1 MSALL
6 LKDLY
11 MIKRDCRGNVILCLV
26 FAVAGIAGN
35 SIFFA
40 IWPLLFC
47 ALIPST
53 LLGLE
58 EQAGWQ
64 AYADTMPWSRKTVV
78 TEKYVLTLSLSVCVT
93 AVLTVVYALTGALGR
108 TGIGPG
114 DLLIV
119 GIFVLGMLPASFMLP
134 VTFKFGM
141 VKGRTAYMVCLMVMG
156 ALLGILS
163 SLSGEVTDFLTAG
176 PQTLLLALL
185 IAIPTVLFA
194 ASWVLAV
201 KCYEARE
208 L

>member
-78 TEKYVLTLSLSVCVT
+78 TEKYVLTLSLSVGVT

-201 KCYEARE
+201 KFYEARK

>member
-141 VKGRTAYMVCLMVMG
+141 VKGRTVYMVCLMVMG

-201 KCYEARE
+201 KFYEARE

>member
-78 TEKYVLTLSLSVCVT
+78 TEKYVLTLSLSVGVT

-201 KCYEARE
+201 KFYEARE

>member
-1 MSALL
+1 M
-6 LKDLY
+6 
-11 MIKRDCRGNVILCLV
+11 
-26 FAVAGIAGN
+26 
-35 SIFFA
+35 
-40 IWPLLFC
+40 
-47 ALIPST
+47 
-53 LLGLE
+53 
-58 EQAGWQ
+58 
-64 AYADTMPWSRKTVV
+64 
-78 TEKYVLTLSLSVCVT
+78 
-93 AVLTVVYALTGALGR
+93 
-108 TGIGPG
+108 
-114 DLLIV
+114 

-201 KCYEARE
+201 KFYEARE

>member
-78 TEKYVLTLSLSVCVT
+78 TENYVLTLSLSVCVT

-201 KCYEARE
+201 KFYEARE

>member
-93 AVLTVVYALTGALGR
+93 EVLTVVYALTGALGR

-119 GIFVLGMLPASFMLP
+119 GIFVLGMLPASVMLP

-201 KCYEARE
+201 KFYEARE

>member
-108 TGIGPG
+108 TGLGPG

-141 VKGRTAYMVCLMVMG
+141 VKGRTAYMVCLMIMG

-201 KCYEARE
+201 KFYEARE

>member
-114 DLLIV
+114 DLRIV

-201 KCYEARE
+201 KFYEARE

>member
-11 MIKRDCRGNVILCLV
+11 MIKRDCRGNLILCLV

-201 KCYEARE
+201 KFYEARE

>member
-78 TEKYVLTLSLSVCVT
+78 TEKYVLTLSLSVGVT

-163 SLSGEVTDFLTAG
+163 SLSGEVTDFLPAG

-201 KCYEARE
+201 KFYEARE

>member
-78 TEKYVLTLSLSVCVT
+78 TEKYVLTLSLSVGVT

-156 ALLGILS
+156 A
-163 SLSGEVTDFLTAG
+163 
-176 PQTLLLALL
+176 
-185 IAIPTVLFA
+185 
-194 ASWVLAV
+194 AS
-201 KCYEARE
+201 
-208 L
+208 

>member
-108 TGIGPG
+108 TGLGPG

-201 KCYEARE
+201 KFYEARE

>member
-93 AVLTVVYALTGALGR
+93 VLLTVVYALTGALGR

-201 KCYEARE
+201 KFYEARE

>member
-64 AYADTMPWSRKTVV
+64 AYADTMPWSRKTVE
-78 TEKYVLTLSLSVCVT
+78 TEKYVLT
-93 AVLTVVYALTGALGR
+93 
-108 TGIGPG
+108 
-114 DLLIV
+114 
-119 GIFVLGMLPASFMLP
+119 
-134 VTFKFGM
+134 
-141 VKGRTAYMVCLMVMG
+141 
-156 ALLGILS
+156 
-163 SLSGEVTDFLTAG
+163 
-176 PQTLLLALL
+176 
-185 IAIPTVLFA
+185 
-194 ASWVLAV
+194 
-201 KCYEARE
+201 
-208 L
+208 

>member
-11 MIKRDCRGNVILCLV
+11 MIKRDCRGKVILCLV

-201 KCYEARE
+201 KFYEARE

>member
-78 TEKYVLTLSLSVCVT
+78 TEKYVLTLSLSVGVT

-163 SLSGEVTDFLTAG
+163 SLSGEVTDFLMAG

-201 KCYEARE
+201 KFYEARE

>member
-141 VKGRTAYMVCLMVMG
+141 VKGRTAYMVCLIVMG

-176 PQTLLLALL
+176 PQTLLLPLL

-201 KCYEARE
+201 KFYEARE

>member
-194 ASWVLAV
+194 ASWVLAL
-201 KCYEARE
+201 KFYEARE

>member
-201 KCYEARE
+201 KFYEARE

>member
-11 MIKRDCRGNVILCLV
+11 MIKRDCRGNAILCLV

-163 SLSGEVTDFLTAG
+163 SLSGDVTDFLTAG

-201 KCYEARE
+201 KFYEARE

>member
-201 KCYEARE
+201 KFYEERE